1 MGRPMDFDRLIT
13 RRGKGSLKWDA
24 TRLVAD
30 IDGDDVLPMWV
41 ADTDFQVAPV
51 IRDALIEMA
60 EYGVTGYFSDLH
72 KVRDAITWWMR
83 TRHDWAIDPSWVL
96 AAHGL
101 GNALALIIDALTE
114 KGDGVVLFT
123 PVYHS
128 FAERVRVS
136 ERRVVEAPFAVTE
149 GRMTFD
155 LERASTLMD
164 GSERLLIL
172 CSPQNPGGRVW
183 TQDELQA
190 IAEFART
197 HDLYVIADEIHHDL
211 VFPGRTFLPF
221 AKVTGIADR
230 LVTITAPSKTFNT
243 AGLRYGNMI
252 IEDTDLRA
260 RLQKALHG
268 QSIQPNMAG
277 VRACEAA
284 YSPQGAEWADAQVAY
299 LDANRQAFD
308 AGVNAI
314 PGVRSMPLEAT
325 YLAWVDFSGTG
336 MDDAEITARIEGRAR
351 IVPNKGATFGLGG
364 EPYRRFNLGTQRARV
379 DEAVARLQNAFSD
392 LQ

>member
-1 MGRPMDFDRLIT
+1 MDFDRLIT

-24 TRLVAD
+24 TGLVSG
-30 IDGDDVLPMWV
+30 IDGEDVLPMWV
-41 ADTDFQVAPV
+41 ADTDFQIAPV
-51 IRDALIEMA
+51 IRDALVEMA

-72 KVRDAITWWMR
+72 KVREAVTWWMG
-83 TRHDWAIDPSWVL
+83 TRHDWHIDPSWVL

-101 GNALALIIDALTE
+101 GNALAVIIDTLTE

-128 FAERVRVS
+128 FAERVRVA
-136 ERRVVEAPFAVTE
+136 ERRVVEAPFAVTD

-155 LERASTLMD
+155 LERAATLMD

-183 TQDELQA
+183 SQAELQSVA
-190 IAEFART
+190 GFARA

-221 AKVTGIADR
+221 AKVTDITDR

-252 IEDTDLRA
+252 VEDAEVRA
-260 RLQKALHG
+260 ALQKALQG

-284 YSPQGAEWADAQVAY
+284 YSPEGAKWADAQVAY
-299 LDANRQAFD
+299 LDANRRAFD

-314 PGVRSMPLEAT
+314 PGVQSMPLEAT
-325 YLAWVDFSGTG
+325 YLAWVDFSRTG
-336 MDDAEITARIEGRAR
+336 MDDAEITARIENRAR
-351 IVPNKGATFGLGG
+351 IVTNKGPTFGSGG
-364 EPYRRFNLGTQRARV
+364 EGYRRFNLGTQRARV
-379 DEAVARLQNAFSD
+379 DEAIARLQTAFSD

>member
-1 MGRPMDFDRLIT
+1 MDFDDLIT
-13 RRGKGSLKWDA
+13 RRGTGSLKWDA
-24 TRLVAD
+24 TKLVSG
-30 IDGDDVLPMWV
+30 IEGEDVLPMWV
-41 ADTDFQVAPV
+41 ADTDFQIAPV
-51 IRDALIEMA
+51 IRDALVAMA
-60 EYGVTGYFSDLH
+60 DYGVTGYFSDLG
-72 KVRDAITWWMR
+72 KARDAVACWMS
-83 TRHDWAIDPSWVL
+83 TRHDWRIDPSWVL
-96 AAHGL
+96 ASHGL

-114 KGDGVVLFT
+114 KDDGVVLFT

-128 FAERVRVS
+128 FAERVRVA
-136 ERRVVEAPFAVTE
+136 ERRVIEAPLAVND
-149 GRMTFD
+149 GRMSFD
-155 LERASTLMD
+155 FDAAAAQLD
-164 GSERLLIL
+164 GSERMLIL

-183 TQDELQA
+183 TTAELQA
-190 IAEFART
+190 VADFARA

-211 VFPGRTFLPF
+211 VFPGHTFVPF
-221 AKVTGIADR
+221 AKVTDIADR

-243 AGLRYGNMI
+243 AGLRYGNLI
-252 IEDTDLRA
+252 IEDAELRA
-260 RLQKALHG
+260 RLQKTLHG

-284 YSPQGAEWADAQVAY
+284 YSPDGAAWADAQVAY

-336 MDDAEITARIEGRAR
+336 MSDAELTARLETRAR
-351 IVPNKGATFGLGG
+351 IVTNKGATFGTGG
-364 EPYRRFNLGTQRARV
+364 ESYRRFNLGTQRARV
-379 DEAVARLQNAFSD
+379 DEAVARLQDAFSD